1 MTQISTTPIIK
12 AIHFAAHKHRQQRR
26 KDPDQTP
33 YINHPIELLK
43 LLANDV
49 GIVDPVVLVGAILHD
64 TVEDT
69 ATTLTEIDAIFGS
82 EVATVVSQLTDDKS
96 LPQATRKQLQIDHAA
111 QLSDRAK
118 LVKLADKIANVRD
131 IASAPPPDW
140 PLARCLAYCDWGK
153 RVVDQL
159 RGIYPYLESLF
170 DQAYGQAYNQLTN
183 RPADESVK
191 GSPSGR

>member
-1 MTQISTTPIIK
+1 MTQISAAPIIK

-33 YINHPIELLK
+33 YINHPIELLN

-69 ATTLTEIDAIFGS
+69 ATTLVEIDTVFGS
-82 EVATVVSQLTDDKS
+82 EVAAVVSELTDDKS

-111 QLSDRAK
+111 HVSDRAK
-118 LVKLADKIANVRD
+118 LVKLADKIANLRD
-131 IASAPPPDW
+131 IAIAPPPDW

-153 RVVDQL
+153 QVIDQL
-159 RGIYPYLESLF
+159 RGIHPQLESLF
-170 DQAYGQAYNQLTN
+170 DQAYAQAYDQLTN
-183 RPADESVK
+183 HQADASVQ
-191 GSPSGR
+191 GHQ